1 MNNTSQYILSANS
14 VEKGA
19 ESQSQDI
26 INDNNRCK
34 LPPSVMRKLPP
45 SVMRKITGA
54 IISIINTVFILL
66 MTLFNIIGWL
76 AVAIP
81 VIAFWVFV
89 ACYDNS
95 VVINREFITNLAH
108 LSSTFSILVLFVYI
122 GMAWVLNR
130 KIPFI
135 Y

>member
-1 MNNTSQYILSANS
+1 MNDTSQYIFSANS

-19 ESQSQDI
+19 ESQLPNN

-34 LPPSVMRKLPP
+34 SSP

-66 MTLFNIIGWL
+66 MTLFNIIDWL

>member
-1 MNNTSQYILSANS
+1 MNDTSQYILSANS

-19 ESQSQDI
+19 ESQLPNI

-34 LPPSVMRKLPP
+34 SSP

-54 IISIINTVFILL
+54 IISIINTVFILI
-66 MTLFNIIGWL
+66 MTLFNIVGWL

-81 VIAFWVFV
+81 VIAFWIFV

-95 VVINREFITNLAH
+95 VVINREFITNLVH
-108 LSSTFSILVLFVYI
+108 LSSTISVLVLFAYITLVWGFKSKVPFVYE
-122 GMAWVLNR
+122 
-130 KIPFI
+130 
-135 Y
+135 